1 MNGNATE
8 ITVLDRRPPTTTD
21 GIAAEITTVDHH
33 PPTTTDGNAAEITTI
48 DHRPSTTTT
57 ARVVIDH
64 IRPTVLDRRR
74 RSVTAGSA
82 VYLDRASSLSSQV
95 YID

>member
-8 ITVLDRRPPTTTD
+8 ITVLDRRPP
-21 GIAAEITTVDHH
+21 ITN
-33 PPTTTDGNAAEITTI
+33 DGNATEITTI